1 MIYNLF
7 GFDFFIDLQTFQL
20 LLYCAIIGNIFRLLL
35 SFVHNQYWTRTRLQF
50 LNFSF
55 LPAITFIITKIIA
68 GNIALSLGMVGA
80 LSIVRLRTP
89 VKNPFE
95 LVSYFYLITLGII
108 TSVNPN
114 IAINFLL
121 ATFLISLLIE
131 LSNKYLKKYFNK
143 YFNNEDSFKLEDEN
157 QATLMI
163 NTKKRLNEQDLSL
176 NPANSS
182 YSDGE
187 YKYTF
192 ISHSQEDLNLIV
204 ESIDKKNLNSY
215 FIENINT

>member
-7 GFDFFIDLQTFQL
+7 GFDFFIDLETFQL

-35 SFVHNQYWTRTRLQF
+35 SFIHNQHWTRTRLQF

-114 IAINFLL
+114 IAVNFLL

-131 LSNKYLKKYFNK
+131 LSNKYLKKFLNNK
-143 YFNNEDSFKLEDEN
+143 DSFKAEDDN
-157 QATLMI
+157 QATLML
-163 NTKKRLNEQDLSL
+163 NTKKRLSEDDLSL
-176 NPANSS
+176 SPSS
-182 YSDGE
+182 SSFSDGE

-192 ISHSQEDLNLIV
+192 ISYNHEELNLIL
-204 ESIDKKNLNSY
+204 ENIDKKNINSY
-215 FIENINT
+215 FIENINS